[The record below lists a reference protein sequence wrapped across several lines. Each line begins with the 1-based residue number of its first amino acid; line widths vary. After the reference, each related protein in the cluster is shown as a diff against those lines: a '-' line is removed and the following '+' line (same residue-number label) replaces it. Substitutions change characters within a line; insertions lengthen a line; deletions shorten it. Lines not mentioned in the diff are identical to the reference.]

1 MLEHDLS
8 VMKPDYDGGS
18 LVNLMRSLGDRLGVA
33 SNGYAPLT
41 LLPADRLRH
50 AQRVV
55 LLVIDGLGDALLEQL
70 GPHSALRSLKAGTM
84 TSVYPPTTATAVTT
98 LMSGLAPQQHGLTG
112 WFMHFRKLGTVTAVL
127 PFMPRYSR
135 TPVSG
140 AGVPLDAVVDV
151 PSFCAGV
158 DGASVALLP
167 AIIADSDFSRA
178 AGRGA
183 ARIGYRDMADFAA
196 RLDALCAGEGN
207 ARYVYAYWSD
217 FDHMAHVHGPS
228 SPQVAAHFQALDRAL
243 AGIADTCAKHGTA
256 LVATADH
263 GFLDSGPAERVDL
276 ADHPR
281 LADFLTL
288 PLCGEPRSTYCYV
301 RHHDAARFE
310 DYVGNELAP
319 YTTLVSSAQ
328 LVADGWF
335 GHGTPHPELMA
346 RIGDY
351 TLQMRERYTMR
362 DLVTGERD
370 MDLFGMHGGVT
381 AAEQKV
387 PLLLAGT

>member
-1 MLEHDLS
+1 MLDHDLS
-8 VMKPDYDGGS
+8 LMKPDYQGGS
-18 LVNLMRSLGDRLGVA
+18 LVNLMRSLGDSLGVA

-41 LLPADRLRH
+41 LLPAARLQK

-70 GPHSALRSLKAGTM
+70 GPHSALRSLKAGTI

-127 PFMPRYSR
+127 PFVPRYSR

-140 AGVPLDAVVDV
+140 AGIALDAVVDV

-158 DGASVALLP
+158 DGTSVALLP
-167 AIIADSDFSRA
+167 TMIADSDFSRA
-178 AGRGA
+178 VGRGA
-183 ARIGYRDMADFAA
+183 TRIGYRDMADFAT
-196 RLDALCAGEGN
+196 RLKALCAGESD

-217 FDHMAHVHGPS
+217 FDHMSHVHGPS
-228 SPQVAAHFQALDRAL
+228 SPQVAAHFQALDAAL
-243 AGIADTCAKHGTA
+243 ANIAETCAQHGTA

-276 ADHPR
+276 ADHPQ
-281 LADFLTL
+281 LADTLSL

-301 RHHDAARFE
+301 RHHDAQRFE
-310 DYVGNELAP
+310 EYVRNELAP

-328 LVADGWF
+328 LVTDGWF
-335 GHGTPHPELMA
+335 GHGTPHPELLS

-351 TLQMRERYTMR
+351 TLQMRERYTIR

-387 PLLLAGT
+387 PLLLAGI

>member
-1 MLEHDLS
+1 MLDHDLS
-8 VMKPDYDGGS
+8 ILKPDYQGGS
-18 LVNLMRSLGDRLGVA
+18 LVNLMRSLGDSLGVT
-33 SNGYAPLT
+33 SNGYEPLR
-41 LLPADRLRH
+41 LLPPERLRG
-50 AQRVV
+50 AARIV

-70 GPHSALRSLKAGTM
+70 GPHSALRSLKAGTI

-127 PFMPRYSR
+127 PFVPRYSR

-140 AGVPLDAVVDV
+140 AGVTLDAVVDC
-151 PSFCAGV
+151 PSFCASV

-167 AIIADSDFSRA
+167 QIIADSDFSRA
-178 AGRGA
+178 VGRGA
-183 ARIGYRDMADFAA
+183 TRIGYRDMADFATH
-196 RLDALCAGEGN
+196 LEGLCAGQSD

-217 FDHMAHVHGPS
+217 FDHLAHVHGPS
-228 SPQVAAHFQALDRAL
+228 SAQVAAHFKALDTAL
-243 AGIADTCAKHGTA
+243 ADLAETCAKHGTL

-281 LADFLTL
+281 LAECLSL

-301 RHHDAARFE
+301 RHHDAERFE
-310 DYVGNELAP
+310 DYVRNELAD
-319 YTTLVSSAQ
+319 YTSLVSSAQ

-335 GHGTPHPELMA
+335 GHGTPHPELLA

-362 DLVTGERD
+362 DLVTGERA

-381 AAEQKV
+381 AAEQRV
-387 PLLLAGT
+387 PLLLAGP

>member
-1 MLEHDLS
+1 MLDHDLS
-8 VMKPDYDGGS
+8 LMKPDYQGGS
-18 LVNLMRSLGDRLGVA
+18 LVNLMRSLGDALGVA
-33 SNGYAPLT
+33 SNAYTPLT
-41 LLPADRLRH
+41 ILPAAALARAERI
-50 AQRVV
+50 V

-70 GPHSALRSLKAGTM
+70 GPHSALRSLKAGTI

-127 PFMPRYSR
+127 PFVPRYSR

-140 AGVPLDAVVDV
+140 AGVPLAAIVDC
-151 PSFCAGV
+151 PSFCARV

-167 AIIADSDFSRA
+167 AVIADSDFSRTL
-178 AGRGA
+178 GHGA
-183 ARIGYRDMADFAA
+183 TRVGYRDMADFAT
-196 RLDALCAGEGN
+196 RLQALCAGESD

-217 FDHMAHVHGPS
+217 FDHLAHVHGPS
-228 SPQVAAHFQALDRAL
+228 SPQVAAHFSALDLAL
-243 AGIADTCAKHGTA
+243 AGLADTCAKHGTA

-276 ADHPR
+276 ASHPR
-281 LADFLTL
+281 LAEFLSL
-288 PLCGEPRSTYCYV
+288 PLCGEPRSSYCYV
-301 RHHDAARFE
+301 RHHDAAGFE
-310 DYVGNELAP
+310 DYVHNELSE
-319 YTTLVSSAQ
+319 YTTLASSAQ

-335 GHGTPHPELMA
+335 GHGTPHPELLA

-351 TLQMRERYTMR
+351 TLQMRERYTIR

-370 MDLFGMHGGVT
+370 MDLHGMHGGVT

-387 PLLLAGT
+387 PLMLAGM

>member
-8 VMKPDYDGGS
+8 VMKPDYQGGS
-18 LVNLMRSLGDRLGVA
+18 LVNLMRSLGAHLGVA
-33 SNGYAPLT
+33 SNGYDALK
-41 LLPADRLRH
+41 LLPASRLAK

-55 LLVIDGLGDALLEQL
+55 LLVIDGLGDALLSQL
-70 GPHSALRSLKAGTM
+70 GPHSALRDLQVGTM

-112 WFMHFRKLGTVTAVL
+112 WFMHFRKLGAVTAVL

-151 PSFCAGV
+151 PSFCASV

-167 AIIADSDFSRA
+167 AVIADSDFSRA
-178 AGRGA
+178 VGRGA
-183 ARIGYRDMADFAA
+183 TRIGYRDMADFAT
-196 RLDALCAGEGN
+196 RLDALCAGN
-207 ARYVYAYWSD
+207 SDARYIYAYWSD

-243 AGIADTCAKHGTA
+243 AGIAETCAKHGTA

-276 ADHPR
+276 ADHPQ
-281 LADFLTL
+281 LADYLTL

-310 DYVGNELAP
+310 DYVHNELAP
-319 YTTLVSSAQ
+319 YTSLVGSAQ

-387 PLLLAGT
+387 PLLLAGV

>member
-1 MLEHDLS
+1 MLDHDLS
-8 VMKPDYDGGS
+8 ILKPDYDGGS
-18 LVNLMRSLGDRLGVA
+18 LVNLMRSLGDGLGVS
-33 SNGYAPLT
+33 SNGYEPLR
-41 LLPADRLRH
+41 LLSPERLR
-50 AQRVV
+50 AATRVV

-70 GPHSALRSLKAGTM
+70 GPHSALRDLKVGTI

-112 WFMHFRKLGTVTAVL
+112 WFMHFRKLGAVTAVL

-135 TPVSG
+135 TPVSV
-140 AGVPLDAVVDV
+140 AGVPLAAVVDC
-151 PSFCAGV
+151 PSFSASV

-167 AIIADSDFSRA
+167 QVIADSDFSRA
-178 AGRGA
+178 VGRGA
-183 ARIGYRDMADFAA
+183 TRIGYRDLADFAT
-196 RLDALCAGEGN
+196 RLQALCAGESD

-217 FDHMAHVHGPS
+217 FDHLSHIHGPS
-228 SPQVAAHFQALDRAL
+228 SPQVAAHFKALDLAL
-243 AGIADTCAKHGTA
+243 AGLAATCAKHGTL

-281 LADFLTL
+281 LAEFLTL

-301 RHHDAARFE
+301 RHHDAAQFE
-310 DYVGNELAP
+310 DYVHNELAP
-319 YTTLVSSAQ
+319 YTTLASSAQ

-335 GHGTPHPELMA
+335 GHGTPHPELLA

-370 MDLFGMHGGVT
+370 MDLYGMHGGVT

-387 PLLLAGT
+387 PLLIAGP

>member
-1 MLEHDLS
+1 MLDHDLS
-8 VMKPDYDGGS
+8 VMKPDYQGGS
-18 LVNLMRSLGDRLGVA
+18 LVNLMRSMGDALGVA
-33 SNGYAPLT
+33 SNGYTPLNI
-41 LLPADRLRH
+41 LPAARLAR
-50 AQRVV
+50 AERIV

-70 GPHSALRSLKAGTM
+70 GPHSGLRSLKAGTI

-127 PFMPRYSR
+127 PFVPRYSR

-140 AGVPLDAVVDV
+140 AGVPLAAVVDC
-151 PSFCAGV
+151 PSFCARV

-167 AIIADSDFSRA
+167 AVIADSDFSRA
-178 AGRGA
+178 LGHGA
-183 ARIGYRDMADFAA
+183 TRIGYRDLTDFAT
-196 RLDALCAGEGN
+196 RLQALCAGESD

-217 FDHMAHVHGPS
+217 FDHLAHVHGPS
-228 SPQVAAHFQALDRAL
+228 SPQVAAHFTALDTAL
-243 AGIADTCAKHGTA
+243 AGLADTCAQHGTA

-281 LADFLTL
+281 LAEFLSL

-310 DYVGNELAP
+310 DYVHNELGQ
-319 YTTLVSSAQ
+319 YTNLASSAQ

-335 GHGTPHPELMA
+335 GHGTPHPELLA

-362 DLVTGERD
+362 DLVTGERG
-370 MDLFGMHGGVT
+370 MDLYGMHGGVT

-387 PLLLAGT
+387 PLLLAGV

>member
-1 MLEHDLS
+1 MLDHDLS
-8 VMKPDYDGGS
+8 VMRPDYAGGS
-18 LVNLMRSLGDRLGVA
+18 LVNLMRSLGMALGVA
-33 SNGYAPLT
+33 DNGYAPLR
-41 LLPADRLRH
+41 LLAPERLHKAERI
-50 AQRVV
+50 V

-70 GPHSALRSLKAGTM
+70 GPHSALRDLKLGTL

-127 PFMPRYSR
+127 PFVPRYSR
-135 TPVSG
+135 APVSS
-140 AGVPLDAVVDV
+140 AGVPLDAVVDC
-151 PSFCAGV
+151 PSFCAQV

-167 AIIADSDFSRA
+167 EIIAHSDFSQA
-178 AGRGA
+178 VARGA
-183 ARIGYRDMADFAA
+183 TRIGYRDLADFAT
-196 RLDALCAGEGN
+196 RLKALCAGASD

-217 FDHMAHVHGPS
+217 FDHLAHVHGPS
-228 SPQVAAHFQALDRAL
+228 SAKVAAHFHALDAAL
-243 AGIADTCAKHGTA
+243 ADLAETCAQHGTA

-276 ADHPR
+276 SDHPA
-281 LADFLTL
+281 LADLLSL

-301 RHHDAARFE
+301 RHHAAAAFE
-310 DYVGNELAP
+310 DYVRQELAD

-328 LVADGWF
+328 LVSDGWF
-335 GHGTPHPELMA
+335 GHGKPHPELLA

-362 DLVTGERD
+362 DVVTGERD

-381 AAEQKV
+381 AAEQCV
-387 PLLLAGT
+387 PLLLAGP